1 MEEVCGHYHQMDLVD
16 KRRFML
22 SIPAPAQSAGSY
34 KETVLLKL
42 LGRYFTTVKLA
53 QTPAGEPV
61 TQQVDRTWQALAS
74 VLQCQPA
81 AFAAHDV
88 DQHSELLELMSQL
101 LAMLCTDSKLA
112 DAQQNRPPTIVPAS
126 WLHRFSGTFDRFAKD
141 PAYPGLQ
148 FRVRLFITRC
158 DVWQDTLPSIQPQ

>member
-1 MEEVCGHYHQMDLVD
+1 MEELCGNYHQMDIVN
-16 KRRFML
+16 KRRFLL

-34 KETVLLKL
+34 KETFLLKL

-53 QTPAGEPV
+53 KTPAGE
-61 TQQVDRTWQALAS
+61 QVDRTWQALAS
-74 VLQCQPA
+74 VLQCEPA

-112 DAQQNRPPTIVPAS
+112 DAQQNRSPTIVPSS

-141 PAYPGLQ
+141 PTYPGLQ
-148 FRVRLFITRC
+148 FRVRLFIARC
-158 DVWQDTLPSIQPQ
+158 DELE